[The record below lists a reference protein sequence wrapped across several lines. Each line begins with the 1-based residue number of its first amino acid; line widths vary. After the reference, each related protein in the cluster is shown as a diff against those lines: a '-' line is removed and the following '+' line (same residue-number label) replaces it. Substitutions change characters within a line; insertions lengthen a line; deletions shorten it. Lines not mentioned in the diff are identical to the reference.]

1 MLNYGSKGCKAKC
14 PTCPQ
19 TVSGPNTGPYECHIF
34 DAFNKLRFSNEKIPF
49 SLQSDIGD
57 ISYDLEKLS
66 LNLAEIDYSVG
77 CNIKF
82 PLDATRVR
90 KAFEYLES
98 TIPNIKLEL
107 FLENRGFLRDYKKD
121 LGNLVELFSI
131 SKLTD
136 LSIACHNNSIRTTV
150 FDQKIDELFQATTSI
165 FKEILDTYPSDN
177 FQKSLEENLFQLFS
191 KDYKQFQSNLQF
203 NFSSKKLRISERLLS
218 FDEEVSGRG
227 NLIDFYKDYFIG
239 ELRARMFTKD
249 KIKLAFTSI
258 GVRVNHRSIDI
269 RNPYLWLSYDEF
281 FELLQKAKSMNEFC
295 FNLES
300 SMTKTLSLSFEK
312 IEIHE
317 ITHQTICAL
326 SDARRNIVR

>member
-14 PTCPQ
+14 LTCPQ
-19 TVSGPNTGPYECHIF
+19 TVSGPNTGPYERHIF
-34 DAFNKLRFSNEKIPF
+34 DAFNKLHLFSNEKIPF

-66 LNLAEIDYSVG
+66 LNLAQIDYSVG

-82 PLDATRVR
+82 PFDATRVR
-90 KAFEYLES
+90 NAFEYLES
-98 TIPNIKLEL
+98 TIPNIKLAL

-121 LGNLVELFSI
+121 LSNLVELFSI

-150 FDQKIDELFQATTSI
+150 FDQKNDDLFQTTTSI
-165 FKEILDTYPSDN
+165 FKEILDTYPSTS
-177 FQKSLEENLFQLFS
+177 FQKSLEENLFQVLN
-191 KDYKQFQSNLQF
+191 KDYKQFRSDLQF
-203 NFSSKKLRISERLLS
+203 SLSSKKLRITERLLS
-218 FDEEVSGRG
+218 FDEEVSDMG
-227 NLIDFYKDYFIG
+227 NLIDFYRDHFIG

-249 KIKLAFTSI
+249 QIKLAFTSI
-258 GVRVNHRSIDI
+258 GVRINHRSIDI
-269 RNPYLWLSYDEF
+269 RNPCLWLSYDEF
-281 FELLQKAKSMNEFC
+281 FELLEKAKSMDEFC

-300 SMTKTLSLSFEK
+300 SMIKTLSLSF
-312 IEIHE
+312 EIHE